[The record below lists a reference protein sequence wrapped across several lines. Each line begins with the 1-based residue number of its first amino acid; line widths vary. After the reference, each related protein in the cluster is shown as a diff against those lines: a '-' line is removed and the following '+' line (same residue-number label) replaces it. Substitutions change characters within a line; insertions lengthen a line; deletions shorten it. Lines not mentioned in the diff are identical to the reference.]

1 MLRSCVC
8 RWRSSGSSWLLLL
21 RQRGV
26 YLCFIVLRVGG

>member
-1 MLRSCVC
+1 MLRSWVC

-26 YLCFIVLRVGG
+26 YVCFIV